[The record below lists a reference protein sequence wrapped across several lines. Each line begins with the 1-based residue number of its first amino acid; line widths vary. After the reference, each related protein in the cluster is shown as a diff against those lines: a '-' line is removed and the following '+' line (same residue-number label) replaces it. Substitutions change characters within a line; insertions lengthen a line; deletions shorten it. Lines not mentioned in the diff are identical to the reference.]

1 MTQNKLE
8 VNTVKPELSF
18 SQDENNYRTLE
29 MIDEMDLDV
38 LIQSIEDYMSNTN
51 GFGKTEEQK
60 DTDYAHIQSIWKEYQ
75 TKLRGVRFNFY
86 LDRSQYN
93 VLTDILLKKLE
104 YDVNTVFIAIELTEM
119 LGAMSGSKY
128 LDDKEIKSFSVD
140 ATEITYIYHL
150 IQNYKVKG
158 LTKEAYTFSKILRR
172 IGEISKIVSYYDAN
186 AKRLT
191 DEISRW
197 ALSLDAPEPIIDNI
211 PVVTEESGQ

>member
-8 VNTVKPELSF
+8 VNTVKPELMF
-18 SQDENNYRTLE
+18 SLEENNYRILE
-29 MIDEMDLDV
+29 MMDEMNLDG
-38 LIQSIEDYMSNTN
+38 LIKSIEDYMSTTN
-51 GFGKTEEQK
+51 GFGKNDIQK
-60 DTDYAHIQSIWKEYQ
+60 DEDYAKIQSIWKEYQ
-75 TKLRGVRFNFY
+75 TQLRGVKFNFH
-86 LDRSQYN
+86 LDRSQYG

-119 LGAMSGSKY
+119 LGSMSGTKFS
-128 LDDKEIKSFSVD
+128 DDKEIRSFGVD

-197 ALSLDAPEPIIDNI
+197 AFSLDASEPINNI
-211 PVVTEESGQ
+211 PVVTEEETGE

>member
-8 VNTVKPELSF
+8 VNTVKPELMFSF
-18 SQDENNYRTLE
+18 EENNYRILE
-29 MIDEMDLDV
+29 MMDEINLDG
-38 LIQSIEDYMSNTN
+38 LIKSIEDYMSTTN
-51 GFGKTEEQK
+51 GFGKTDIQK
-60 DTDYAHIQSIWKEYQ
+60 DSDYAQVQTIWKEYQ
-75 TKLRGVRFNFY
+75 TKLRGVKFNFH
-86 LDRSQYN
+86 LDRAQYG

-119 LGAMSGSKY
+119 LGSMSGTKFS
-128 LDDKEIKSFSVD
+128 DDKEVKIFGVD

-197 ALSLDAPEPIIDNI
+197 ALSLDAPEPMASISV
-211 PVVTEESGQ
+211 PEVTE